1 MSDVMSN
8 EKKNKRHGVARAKS
22 FELILNFVGKTD
34 REIHM
39 SLHCDFNA
47 LEDAIQEFYIELEE
61 TRRRFRPLLQLAV
74 EDPTIVRNVNVRD
87 TVQFQTLVDS
97 ESLDE
102 QILVAADSVYAK
114 LHTVDSL
121 LEHFNH
127 TGPSTSGIQ
136 QELRMIVENC
146 ALKGRSFIV
155 DLWTGTILHLEEA
168 LDFKQ
173 PCVAQLFEL
182 TLRAISRHSEPSTIQ
197 NHYISYQKKV
207 LRAHC
212 KSFIAQIVSLRREAR
227 TLEAIS
233 MRQFIDQKAQSQS
246 LLEDNSTKS
255 IITSKQPHAD
265 TIASILGE
273 ASHLMHPLALWI
285 QGYEPILQDPQ
296 MGVASHPE
304 KDLAQIITTSC
315 IDAIHTLH
323 KEAQTLAVTVGNW
336 MLIDYGYIQDPLLH
350 TSNKRFFDK
359 DSLHNPETGY
369 QDKPLNHFDSTLD
382 EMAFACQIISR
393 YGLFWNHITT
403 LSNITNKLSDGEI
416 YTHWQEVSLFY
427 ATSEIDL
434 CKAKFSRAL
443 TMAMPIE
450 IVLGKHTFVP
460 SVVEDAYYISSRA
473 VERASSTKCNRAL
486 SMVIHSICEL
496 WSVTPVSND
505 EDLSLLGAV
514 YSALIQQVGC
524 TEEHFCIA
532 KESDQEK
539 RSNPRGNQPMKT

>member
-1 MSDVMSN
+1 
-8 EKKNKRHGVARAKS
+8 
-22 FELILNFVGKTD
+22 
-34 REIHM
+34 
-39 SLHCDFNA
+39 
-47 LEDAIQEFYIELEE
+47 
-61 TRRRFRPLLQLAV
+61 
-74 EDPTIVRNVNVRD
+74 
-87 TVQFQTLVDS
+87 
-97 ESLDE
+97 
-102 QILVAADSVYAK
+102 
-114 LHTVDSL
+114 
-121 LEHFNH
+121 
-127 TGPSTSGIQ
+127 
-136 QELRMIVENC
+136 
-146 ALKGRSFIV
+146 
-155 DLWTGTILHLEEA
+155 
-168 LDFKQ
+168 
-173 PCVAQLFEL
+173 
-182 TLRAISRHSEPSTIQ
+182 
-197 NHYISYQKKV
+197 
-207 LRAHC
+207 
-212 KSFIAQIVSLRREAR
+212 
-227 TLEAIS
+227 

-285 QGYEPILQDPQ
+285 QGYESILQDPQ
-296 MGVASHPE
+296 MGAASHPE

-450 IVLGKHTFVP
+450 IVLGKNTFVP

-532 KESDQEK
+532 KESEQEK
-539 RSNPRGNQPMKT
+539 RSNPRGTQPMKTSSPDLTFVGGFATALLVALDTDEHATIRSNDAASSTSRALPKAPSSGSSWSRGTDLYQYHIDSKICLLNGIQAAFVACDGLETLLDSLSEEIMTWDSLDSHGNGKNNNSSMTDVSKKELQSHSKAYRQLLDHQIEELVLEYLGRVMDASSVPPFIASLPSSPPIHRLFYNVTHENYELDGDSFQKLDDEKRFDEEWIAPLRASRLVRELRSGKCDTQVHVCLAKVRMT